1 MLEGRKK
8 VLFCR
13 VDPEFHEKIKI
24 EANKNKIKMSEQIRR
39 MLANQLT
46 GNAPIKSSRLND
58 LNQMVDNM
66 ISRDWT
72 R

>member
-24 EANKNKIKMSEQIRR
+24 EANKNKIKMKSFNLLILLMKKR
-39 MLANQLT
+39 LQL
-46 GNAPIKSSRLND
+46 IQEVVL
-58 LNQMVDNM
+58 Q
-66 ISRDWT
+66 
-72 R
+72 